1 MWQRFW
7 KLLSVNWCLGRWMML
22 TWVVIDLGNACL
34 GALALLMPRWV
45 MAALRVGAWGQC
57 CALIFGLFVAQFVLA
72 FFDRLTFCTQH
83 LHQQSMNF
91 GFLASH
97 LRQLCQTTLSAMQ
110 NPGFYDDYALL
121 MEQSQWIYM
130 NVQTLFRQGFQ
141 LLSSL
146 FVTGTVLWLSGPWV
160 LALVL
165 TLTALRFALRWF
177 GASWSVYFDGLGRP
191 FRRRI
196 NYLTQM
202 TLRSSVA
209 RDMAL
214 PKRRALLFD
223 LYDQACEEQMNI
235 LRRRWLLRLFAFLG
249 MVLDIVDQVCAPLL
263 IGLRIFAKALPV
275 EEFFVVYGAYQGLGA
290 TVSSL
295 ISMVQSLRT
304 NDLYAAQIEAL
315 PLRYPPD
322 RRPLLKK
329 LESITVE
336 DVCFGYQP
344 EQWVLK
350 GVNFSWKKGEKL
362 ALVGPNG
369 SGKSTLLALLVGLYQ
384 PQRGKVTYNDH
395 LTSVEVNA
403 RQCLGLGAQRDSLYP
418 FTIEEN
424 IAFGPLNSEW
434 LDRAIEEWKPTFDP
448 RPRLHESL
456 SPLLAKEG
464 GEVSGGQ
471 GQTLVLLRA
480 LYEEPN
486 WLILDEPTEGL
497 DEVSRKNFCHALSQH
512 SGSVLVITHDR
523 QVVESVDRVIE
534 LSLE

>member
-7 KLLSVNWCLGRWMML
+7 KLLSVNWRLGRWMML

-45 MAALRVGAWGQC
+45 MAALRIGAWGQC

-110 NPGFYDDYALL
+110 SPGFYDDYALL

-275 EEFFVVYGAYQGLGA
+275 EEFFVVYGAYQGLGV

-295 ISMVQSLRT
+295 ILMVQSLRT

-315 PLRYPPD
+315 PRKYPPD
-322 RRPLLKK
+322 SRPLLSS
-329 LESITVE
+329 LESLAFENVT
-336 DVCFGYQP
+336 FGYDPTQP
-344 EQWVLK
+344 VVKNVSFQWRR
-350 GVNFSWKKGEKL
+350 GEKV
-362 ALVGPNG
+362 ALCGPNG
-369 SGKSTLLALLVGLYQ
+369 VGKSTLLALAMGSYL
-384 PQRGKVTYNDH
+384 PQEGRVVYNGHIDSRH
-395 LTSVEVNA
+395 VNA
-403 RQCLGLGAQRDSLYP
+403 RGLFGFATQKDGLYP
-418 FTIEEN
+418 FTVGEN
-424 IAFGPLNSEW
+424 IAYGSVDRSW
-434 LDRAIEEWKPTFDP
+434 LDEAMAYWKPTFDP
-448 RPRLHESL
+448 RGRLNESV
-456 SPLLAKEG
+456 SSLLAQDGAALSG
-464 GEVSGGQ
+464 GE
-471 GQTLVLLRA
+471 GQTLLLLRA
-480 LYEEPN
+480 LYEGPD

-497 DEVSRKNFCHALSQH
+497 DEPSRRAFCEALRGHA
-512 SGSVLVITHDR
+512 GGALVVTHDP
-523 QVVESVDRVIE
+523 QVIGALDRVIE